1 MQYFV
6 TGATGFIGK
15 RLVKTLLGR
24 KGAVVHFLVRPGS
37 EGKLAALYEYWG
49 IAAKTRA
56 LPVSGDLTARKL
68 GVSAEAIKALKG
80 KIDAIYHLAAVY
92 DLSAD
97 AESQVQVNIEGTRN
111 MVEFAKAIDAGHVH
125 HVSSI
130 AAAGLYE
137 GVFREGYMGVPFFFI
152 LSGFILSHSYAER
165 LRQGMTYRQFLVT
178 RLARIYPLHLLTLF
192 IAFPIALASL
202 VSGKRSL
209 SIFLEGL
216 IANLAL
222 LQAFSPVLDIHFS
235 MNAPSWSISN
245 EMFFYAMF
253 PILVSSRSAYL
264 FGTAVA
270 ILLTQQ
276 VIGNFADENTAH
288 FLVYVFPPSRIA
300 DFVIGILL
308 HRFFSRTRPP
318 AASLA
323 TGLQV
328 GSLTIFALCVTSKA
342 LIPQHARYDLY
353 YIPAMSLIIIS
364 FAWQDGMRHAHKGIS
379 HG

>member
-1 MQYFV
+1 MSSILPAPQTAQLDSLTSLRFF
-6 TGATGFIGK
+6 A
-15 RLVKTLLGR
+15 
-24 KGAVVHFLVRPGS
+24 AAMVVVSHLAFLQSSQNPLVR
-37 EGKLAALYEYWG
+37 
-49 IAAKTRA
+49 
-56 LPVSGDLTARKL
+56 
-68 GVSAEAIKALKG
+68 
-80 KIDAIYHLAAVY
+80 
-92 DLSAD
+92 
-97 AESQVQVNIEGTRN
+97 
-111 MVEFAKAIDAGHVH
+111 
-125 HVSSI
+125 
-130 AAAGLYE
+130 GLYE
-137 GVFREGYMGVPFFFI
+137 GVFREGYMGVTFFFI

-222 LQAFSPVLDIHFS
+222 LQAFSPVVDIHFS

-264 FGTAVA
+264 FGSAVA

-328 GSLTIFALCVTSKA
+328 GSLTIFALCVTLKA

-364 FAWQDGMRHAHKGIS
+364 FAWQDGMIAKTLASDKFVFLGNASFSLYLMHQLIIRYGEHIRVNVLKATGTSIEVMVSITYFALSLLLSAILFKYFENWAKRLVLEWLNPWVSRAVRHV
-379 HG
+379 